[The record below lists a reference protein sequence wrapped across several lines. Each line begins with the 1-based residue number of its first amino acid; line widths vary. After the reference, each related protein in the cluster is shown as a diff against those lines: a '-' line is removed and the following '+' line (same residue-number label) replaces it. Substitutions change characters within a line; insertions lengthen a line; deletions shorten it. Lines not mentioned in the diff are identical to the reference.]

1 MAAVMTIKWPT
12 TLSPT
17 NACAILLAAGTGTRA
32 RETGQPDSAAK
43 QFMNLLGKPLL
54 AWSLE
59 SLSSHPNISTVVLVL
74 PDGED
79 QTALWREHV
88 SDHVDLLTTIGGAS
102 RRESTLAGL
111 EAWASSSAFDRDA
124 RILIHDGARPFA
136 SHDLIDRLL
145 DGLQR
150 APCAIPRLAV
160 TDTLKASDG
169 AVLTSGPDRSTLV
182 TVQTPQAFHGETI
195 IKAHRAVKADQ
206 PDISFTDDASIAEWA
221 GQRCIAVQGDI
232 DNIKITT
239 PDDWARAK
247 AILKQREGRM
257 LEPRTGIG
265 YDVHRLVPGEGVWLC
280 GHFIAHTLRL
290 DGHSDA
296 DVGLHALTDALLGAI
311 GEGDIGTHFPPSD
324 PQWKGAASHQ
334 FLTHAA
340 ELVRARQGK
349 IVNVDVAIVAEQP
362 KIGPH
367 RSAMVAVMAET
378 LQIAPN
384 RVSVKATTNER
395 MGFTGREE
403 GIAALATVSVLVPD
417 PDSNDD

>member
-1 MAAVMTIKWPT
+1 MTKTWPT
-12 TLSPT
+12 PHPSA
-17 NACAILLAAGTGTRA
+17 NACAILLAAGAGTRA
-32 RETGQPDSAAK
+32 RDTSQPNKAAK
-43 QFMNLLGKPLL
+43 QFVNLCGKPLL

-59 SLSSHPNISTVVLVL
+59 TLSTHPNIATVVLVL

-79 QTALWREHV
+79 QTTLWREHV
-88 SDHVDLLTTIGGAS
+88 SDHVDLLTTIGGAT

-111 EAWASSSAFDRDA
+111 EAWARSNGFDPDA
-124 RILIHDGARPFA
+124 PILIHDGARPFA

-145 DGLQR
+145 DGLER
-150 APCAIPRLAV
+150 APGAIPALTV
-160 TDTLKASDG
+160 TDTLKTLDDT
-169 AVLTSGPDRSTLV
+169 VLTSGPDRGGLV

-195 IKAHRAVKADQ
+195 SKAHGAVEADQ
-206 PDISFTDDASIAEWA
+206 PDIQFTDDASIAEWA
-221 GQRCIAVQGDI
+221 GHTCIAVQGDI

-239 PDDWARAK
+239 PNDWARAE
-247 AILKQREGRM
+247 AILRQRERRM

-265 YDVHRLVPGEGVWLC
+265 YDVHRLVPGDGVWLC
-280 GHFIAHTLRL
+280 GHFIKHTHRL

-334 FLTHAA
+334 FLAHAA
-340 ELVRARQGK
+340 GLVRARAGK

-367 RSAMVAVMAET
+367 RASMVAAMAET